1 MLSRTHLTVG
11 TAASLAASFF
21 ILRPES
27 LSDVLIA
34 FAGGAVGGVFADV
47 DTVSHDRKH
56 DAFISQ
62 ALAALAL
69 FAVAAIDWYLKL
81 GVCEFVTG
89 PNRTKSLAAGAAIVF
104 IYLFGFLSPHR
115 TFTHSILA
123 TALFSGCFAL
133 IYTRMGFSVLA
144 GCVSHLALDLITKK
158 EVHLFYPLKTGVC
171 LRLCYSGKTANR
183 LFMRLGIIATL
194 GMLAYRLYPYISG
207 Q

>member
-1 MLSRTHLTVG
+1 
-11 TAASLAASFF
+11 
-21 ILRPES
+21 ES
-27 LSDVLIA
+27 LSDVLVA

-47 DTVSHDRKH
+47 DTISHDRKH

-69 FAVAAIDWYLKL
+69 FAVAAIDRYLKL
-81 GVCEFVTG
+81 GVCEFVAG
-89 PNRTKSLAAGAAIVF
+89 LNRANSLIAGAVIVF
-104 IYLFGFLSPHR
+104 LYLFGFLSPHR

-133 IYTRMGFSVLA
+133 IYTRMGFSVLV

-158 EVHLFYPLKTGVC
+158 EVHLFYPIKKGVC
-171 LRLCYSGKTANR
+171 LRLCYSGKTANK
-183 LFMRLGIIATL
+183 LFMRLGAVSAL
-194 GMLAYRLYPYISG
+194 ALLAYRLYPYVLG

>member
-62 ALAALAL
+62 ALAALDRAL
-69 FAVAAIDWYLKL
+69 LLVERNVNQKI
-81 GVCEFVTG
+81 
-89 PNRTKSLAAGAAIVF
+89 
-104 IYLFGFLSPHR
+104 LF
-115 TFTHSILA
+115 T
-123 TALFSGCFAL
+123 
-133 IYTRMGFSVLA
+133 
-144 GCVSHLALDLITKK
+144 DL
-158 EVHLFYPLKTGVC
+158 V
-171 LRLCYSGKTANR
+171 NR
-183 LFMRLGIIATL
+183 LYMTVL
-194 GMLAYRLYPYISG
+194 
-207 Q
+207 